1 MSDIP
6 TRNLSIVVVGASGD
20 LARRKIF
27 PALFALYCQGLLPE
41 QFHIFGFA
49 RSRFSDAEFQMQDCR
64 EPDMP
69 VFARSANAISA
80 SASFWIAAITFR
92 EATMASIPSWTCLW
106 RCSRPNSNQPTN
118 RLYYLA
124 IPPPSFLDVAHAIG
138 DAGLVS
144 CGGDGPWS
152 RVVLEKPFGRDRE
165 SSDQLTR
172 AMAEVFVEE
181 QTYRIDHYL
190 GKEVIQNLLVLRFA
204 NLVFEPIWHR
214 DYIQSVQI
222 DWKEDLSLEGR
233 GGYFDQY
240 GIIRDV
246 MQNHLVQILALVA
259 MEPPRRLDAT
269 CIAAE
274 KVKTLRS
281 IPPLKLEDLV
291 IGQYGQSQ
299 QDAGPSSR
307 PTLTTPRFPTIRA
320 PPPMPPHAC
329 RSTTP
334 DGRGVP
340 FLVTAG
346 KGLDARMTEIRIQFR
361 DVPATCSAMP
371 DECPEAN
378 ELVIRVQ
385 PDESIYLSLVNKVP
399 GMDLKLETRNL
410 DLQYKAA
417 FSELIP
423 DAYESLILDV
433 IRGDQ
438 SLFIRSDELRA
449 AWDIFT
455 PALHAIE
462 QQQSSPN
469 PIRLAARARL
479 RRYGCFHR
487 AFLLAGVSH
496 LSRTIPSILPAA
508 MLHPGQQA
516 VQ

>member
-1 MSDIP
+1 MSEGSNDD
-6 TRNLSIVVVGASGD
+6 LSIVVVGASGD
-20 LARRKIF
+20 LARRKIY
-27 PALFALYCQGLLPE
+27 PALFALYCQGCLPE
-41 QFHIFGFA
+41 QFQIFGFA
-49 RSRFSDAEFQMQDCR
+49 RSAYSDSDFRVKISENLTCRYTPDGQCDLRIGEFLNRCHYVSGSYDSVGSFLDLFMAMRAAE
-64 EPDMP
+64 
-69 VFARSANAISA
+69 N
-80 SASFWIAAITFR
+80 
-92 EATMASIPSWTCLW
+92 
-106 RCSRPNSNQPTN
+106 NQPTN

-124 IPPPSFLDVAHAIG
+124 IPPSIFLNVAHAIG

-152 RVVLEKPFGRDRE
+152 RVVLEKPFGRDRDT
-165 SSDQLTR
+165 SDQLTH

-214 DYIQSVQI
+214 DYIRSVRI
-222 DWKEDLSLEGR
+222 DWKEDLNLEGR

-246 MQNHLVQILALVA
+246 MQNHLIQMLALVA
-259 MEPPRRLDAT
+259 MEPPRRLDAK

-274 KVKTLRS
+274 KVQTLRS
-281 IPPLKLEDLV
+281 IPPLELKDMV
-291 IGQYGQSQ
+291 IGQYSGAQ
-299 QDAGPSSR
+299 QGATVFPAYTDDPTVPDDSR
-307 PTLTTPRFPTIRA
+307 TPTYAAARISIDNARWQ
-320 PPPMPPHAC
+320 
-329 RSTTP
+329 
-334 DGRGVP
+334 GVP

-361 DVPATCSAMP
+361 DVPANMFCNA
-371 DECPEAN
+371 DECPAAN

-399 GMDLKLETRNL
+399 GMDMKLETRAL

-438 SLFIRSDELRA
+438 SLFIRSDELQA

-455 PALHAIE
+455 PVLHALE
-462 QQQSSPN
+462 QQAIEPA
-469 PIRLAARARL
+469 P
-479 RRYGCFHR
+479 Y
-487 AFLLAGVSH
+487 AFG
-496 LSRTIPSILPAA
+496 SRGP
-508 MLHPGQQA
+508 
-516 VQ
+516 VVKWE